1 MKYLKTFE
9 NYVEAD
15 PINFENVFG
24 ISKVDLAYVLG
35 DLLEKYI
42 YLDFEILSDD
52 YEKFQID
59 IYEKGLE
66 ADPTQN
72 LEDEYKF
79 FTSKIAESLKIWLND
94 NNLKLE
100 KHEYNKGSNKIE
112 IVVSRIKVKK

>member
-1 MKYLKTFE
+1 MLISQEGNLKKYKGRKSFE

-59 IYEKGLE
+59 IYE
-66 ADPTQN
+66 N
-72 LEDEYKF
+72 
-79 FTSKIAESLKIWLND
+79 
-94 NNLKLE
+94 
-100 KHEYNKGSNKIE
+100 
-112 IVVSRIKVKK
+112 IVTGKQIGRAHV